1 MFSKQARILVVDDE
15 QSVIDLLS
23 VILEEDGY
31 DCVTVAT
38 GEDALK
44 RLSMDNIDVALVDL
58 RLPGISGMDVLREIA
73 STYPG
78 VASIVVTGVEDVR
91 TAVAAMKIGAVD
103 YITKPLELERV
114 HDSIE
119 TALQKSSVR
128 GNKPNPRRGSDEVDW
143 TAHLD
148 AIARGVQLKLESITS
163 EATKMTIIE
172 RTVANARGLNIPD
185 DQIDKWADARQK
197 QNADRINIMNSLLE
211 KLERNPIAQILLGVT
226 DVHKCPPGHDS
237 CLN

>member
-1 MFSKQARILVVDDE
+1 MFPKQARILVVDDE

-23 VILEEDGY
+23 AILEEDGY

-44 RLSMDNIDVALVDL
+44 ILSMDNIDVALVDL

-172 RTVANARGLNIPD
+172 RRKAI
-185 DQIDKWADARQK
+185 
-197 QNADRINIMNSLLE
+197 E
-211 KLERNPIAQILLGVT
+211 KTNL
-226 DVHKCPPGHDS
+226 
-237 CLN
+237 